1 VPLTGIHN
9 PHYGPSRPHIHTE
22 APMPEISIRK
32 LTDEELESLRDE
44 MYGKLEGLNKDD
56 ALEILEIL
64 KAKVDDF
71 SIVGPKDE
79 G

>member
-1 VPLTGIHN
+1 
-9 PHYGPSRPHIHTE
+9 
-22 APMPEISIRK
+22 MPEISIRK